1 MHLSAIKKLLLLNF
15 LLLLIF
21 QIVVGFKD
29 LDDYL
34 VIFVFV
40 LFLNDL
46 YFKLNKP
53 MPTTIHEEKRKR
65 IWVSMFLLLL
75 ILTPFLVE
83 YFHVK
88 STTQLF
94 ICKVGLILWSE
105 IFLLDTFLKYR
116 QTQSRKWLLF
126 ANLGGIFVL
135 FFSIII

>member
-53 MPTTIHEEKRKR
+53 MPTIIHEEKRKR